1 VGGGRRSGDHRVH
14 RRIRRRGRVRRAGRA
29 RGTSRW
35 GSQLGA
41 HRGGARPAGRYQ
53 PSHGQGPLP
62 RSGRRG
68 GGVMTPAVQAAPP
81 ARRRNRRGE
90 GDRLREEIITAASQM
105 IGEAG
110 DDTALTLRG
119 VARRVGIAAPS
130 IYRHFT
136 DVDELKMAVVRRA
149 FAEFAPARAAA
160 GGDGAAPAARLLARG
175 RAYIGFA
182 LANPGPYRY
191 LFSQHAP
198 TGDPERPPVDLP
210 VFQAL
215 AESISRCQQAGLA
228 RAGDDPQWLA
238 AQVWAALHGLVLLR
252 LNAPG
257 FPRPRPLEHTAGQAG
272 ARPHPPCPPGVRAPG
287 RPAPPRRTAMN
298 STPATRQRPRA
309 TTLAGLAAAALVSAV
324 IPAAAGLAFLIS
336 LVARRPL
343 VAVAA

>member
-1 VGGGRRSGDHRVH
+1 
-14 RRIRRRGRVRRAGRA
+14 
-29 RGTSRW
+29 
-35 GSQLGA
+35 
-41 HRGGARPAGRYQ
+41 
-53 PSHGQGPLP
+53 
-62 RSGRRG
+62 
-68 GGVMTPAVQAAPP
+68 MTPAVQAPPP

-149 FAEFAPARAAA
+149 FAEFARARDAAS
-160 GGDGAAPAARLLARG
+160 GDGDDPAARLLARC

-257 FPRPRPLEHTAGQAG
+257 FPWPGPLEQMADQAV
-272 ARPHPPCPPGVRAPG
+272 ARLIRLD
-287 RPAPPRRTAMN
+287 
-298 STPATRQRPRA
+298 TPAY
-309 TTLAGLAAAALVSAV
+309 GH
-324 IPAAAGLAFLIS
+324 PA
-336 LVARRPL
+336 
-343 VAVAA
+343 